1 MKSYRLNIKVII
13 VAVGIFSLL
22 IFSLALVLFSIVDVK
37 SVGSLL
43 IDYAYIIAPTS
54 LLWILVDRYLW
65 HTKLFQ
71 SIRKSTNIPPDLRGR
86 WEGTL
91 ENEMS
96 NETQKFVIEVKQ
108 TLTSLNVFSYS
119 NIASSISILPEIAIS
134 ENEDNFILCYFWE
147 GKMNSSIKVIHH
159 VERFHGYTI
168 LNLNKYEKPKTLTGF
183 YFTNRVSS
191 QTRGGIQ
198 LKWASADLKRKLE

>member
-22 IFSLALVLFSIVDVK
+22 IFSLALVLFNIVDVK
-37 SVGSLL
+37 SVGTLL

-54 LLWILVDRYLW
+54 LLWILIDKYLW
-65 HTKLFQ
+65 HTGLFQ
-71 SIRKSTNIPPDLRGR
+71 SVSKSVNIPPDLRGR

-91 ENEMS
+91 ENEMGS
-96 NETQKFVIEVKQ
+96 ETQKFVIEVKQ

-119 NIASSISILPEIAIS
+119 SIASSISILPEIAIS

>member
-22 IFSLALVLFSIVDVK
+22 IFSLALFLFSIVDAK
-37 SVGSLL
+37 SIGSLL
-43 IDYAYIIAPTS
+43 VDYAYIIAPTS
-54 LLWILVDRYLW
+54 LLWILIDRYLW
-65 HTKLFQ
+65 HTRLFQ
-71 SIRKSTNIPPDLRGR
+71 LMSKSVNIPPDLRGR

-96 NETQKFVIEVKQ
+96 SGTQKFVIEVKQ

-119 NIASSISILPEIAIS
+119 SIASSISILPEIAIS

-159 VERFHGYTI
+159 VEHFHGYTI
-168 LNLNKYEKPKTLTGF
+168 LNLNEYEEPKTLTGF
-183 YFTNRVSS
+183 YFSNRVAS

-198 LKWASADLKRKLE
+198 LKWVSADLKRKLE

>member
-22 IFSLALVLFSIVDVK
+22 IFSLALVLFNIVDAK

-54 LLWILVDRYLW
+54 LFWILTDKYLW
-65 HTKLFQ
+65 HTALFQ
-71 SIRKSTNIPPDLRGR
+71 SISKSVNIPPDLRGR

-134 ENEDNFILCYFWE
+134 ENEDNSILCYFWE

>member
-119 NIASSISILPEIAIS
+119 SIASSISILPEIAIS
-134 ENEDNFILCYFWE
+134 ENEDKFILCYFWE
-147 GKMNSSIKVIHH
+147 GKMNSSIKAIHH

-168 LNLNKYEKPKTLTGF
+168 LNLNEYEKPKAMTGY

-198 LKWASADLKRKLE
+198 LAWASAQLKRKLE

>member
-22 IFSLALVLFSIVDVK
+22 IFSLALVLFNIVDAK

-54 LLWILVDRYLW
+54 LLWILTDKYLW
-65 HTKLFQ
+65 HTALFQ
-71 SIRKSTNIPPDLRGR
+71 SISKSVNIPPDLRGR

-168 LNLNKYEKPKTLTGF
+168 LNLNEYEKPKTLTGF

-198 LKWASADLKRKLE
+198 LKWTSADLKRKLG